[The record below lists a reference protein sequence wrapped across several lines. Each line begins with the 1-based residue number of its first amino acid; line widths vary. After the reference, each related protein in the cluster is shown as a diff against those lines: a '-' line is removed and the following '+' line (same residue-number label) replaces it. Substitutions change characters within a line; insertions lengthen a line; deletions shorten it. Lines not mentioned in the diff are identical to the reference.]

1 MSTFYGSEI
10 CAVDA
15 KGRFN
20 VPARMRRGLDPDAN
34 DSFVI
39 VLGFE
44 GCVNMYPQD
53 TWARFEAKLLA
64 LSDGDEDAR
73 AFRRVI
79 LDSTHETTLD
89 GQGRASCSAALL
101 RIAGVKN
108 EAKLLGAL
116 DHIEIWNA
124 ERFEEKTK
132 SALPN
137 FEALARRLFS

>member
-1 MSTFYGSEI
+1 VSTFYGSEI

-44 GCVNMYPQD
+44 GCVNMYPLD
-53 TWARFEAKLLA
+53 TWARFEAKLQA

-79 LDSTHETTLD
+79 LDSAHPTTLD

-101 RIAGVKN
+101 EIAGVTN
-108 EAKLLGAL
+108 EAKCLGAL

-124 ERFEEKTK
+124 KRFTEKTK
-132 SALPN
+132 SVMPN
-137 FEALARRLFS
+137 FEALAKRLFS